1 MEVAQ
6 LLETSTDF
14 LLFGIEGEI
23 IIDLSE
29 YVKGKSRGEKLFV
42 QRVVETVVSN
52 VNLLYLEDV

>member
-1 MEVAQ
+1 MDP
-6 LLETSTDF
+6 ET
-14 LLFGIEGEI
+14 

-52 VNLLYLEDV
+52 VSLLYLEEV